1 MKCAHCGADLNS
13 FQAYCMNCGAKVE
26 QDQEVA
32 ATPVA
37 EEAVTDVPETETETE
52 AEAEAM
58 DTAETAEPAN
68 EDSQPDSEPQEQ
80 QAQTAVAAQA
90 AAAAAASATTRVYR
104 DPFNEE
110 NQGKS
115 NYRDP
120 FAPQPNE
127 NNNYSQHYYGEK
139 PVSMGNWL
147 GSLFLLLLTPHC
159 HQHYQRHHSQLCR
172 LSAHCGYHTELRSS
186 ILAAGSGAYL
196 GLFSAGTPFQA
207 QLFPR
212 GNHLLPHPHCHHPA
226 AFRYIHLLLYLS
238 VQQSGNT
245 GADAIYPITITGAMH
260 GLQDVT

>member
-104 DPFNEE
+104 DPFNAE

-147 GSLFLLLLTPHC
+147 GSLFLLLLTPIAISIINGIIASFVGS
-159 HQHYQRHHSQLCR
+159 QHIVVTI
-172 LSAHCGYHTELRSS
+172 LSYVA
-186 ILAAGSGAYL
+186 
-196 GLFSAGTPFQA
+196 LFSPLVLALIWAFS
-207 QLFPR
+207 PR
-212 GNHLLPHPHCHHPA
+212 VRPSKRNFFRA
-226 AFRYIHLLLYLS
+226 AIIFYLILIVIILLLS
-238 VQQSGNT
+238 VMFTSFFTYMFSSPETQELMQYIQS
-245 GADAIYPITITGAMH
+245 
-260 GLQDVT
+260 L